1 MPDKFTAMTPE
12 LHAYAVEHSAH
23 RDELMQ
29 RLIEETEQAAGE
41 MAVMQTAPEQAALL
55 TVLVRAIGADRALEL
70 GTFTGY
76 GTIAIARGLPEDG
89 YLLSCDISDEWARIA
104 ERYVAADGLSDRVEI
119 RLGPALETLREL
131 PRSDRFDF
139 AFIDADKPS
148 YPAYYEQCVELLRP
162 GGLLVVDNVFRGGSV
177 VDPDAEDESVRAI
190 RELNQ
195 RLSTDQRMISA
206 TVGVADGIAV
216 AVKR

>member
-131 PRSDRFDF
+131 PRSDPFDF

-177 VDPDAEDESVRAI
+177 VDPDADDESVRAI